1 MIHAV
6 RVEKNKVVCEILEIR
21 AIWIACYSVYYTVSH
36 CVPILWMGGIKA
48 KSIQNL
54 KHEVWFSL
62 TKVFF
67 IDEIFKENW
76 LVQQI
81 NCFRIYSLVKLA
93 IRVRSNQM
101 SLRSRVCSGGRHRRM
116 LKSFYAGTWKVS
128 LVLKLTKKTLKF
140 RIYKFFTNLFQ

>member
-6 RVEKNKVVCEILEIR
+6 QVEKNKVACEILEIR

-36 CVPILWMGGIKA
+36 CVPILWMEGIKA
-48 KSIQNL
+48 KSIQNR
-54 KHEVWFSL
+54 KHEVWFL
-62 TKVFF
+62 PTKFFF
-67 IDEIFKENW
+67 IDKIFKENW
-76 LVQQI
+76 PVQQI

-101 SLRSRVCSGGRHRRM
+101 LPRSRVCSGGRHKRM

-128 LVLKLTKKTLKF
+128 FILEFPKKTSKF
-140 RIYKFFTNLFQ
+140 LIYKFFANLTQ